1 MTENMCKWPP
11 VHRKTEESGHRMP
24 AEKFLFP
31 QRMVR
36 AYNSPK
42 PGGYLGNV
50 ESTNFNEVFVMKV
63 FNKYNSNR
71 HPSSL
76 AVLAEMCSS
85 NLRKVFTITVGLMLS
100 LSATPAWGIYD
111 GVLESALDDELK
123 HEYAGMLMTEPFLD
137 DDGKIV
143 IFGVCGA
150 SLVDSPEIDEAGLY
164 RRIAITA
171 RHCVENRD
179 RMGVTFVEHPGATT
193 GYDGVLEGDLYMG
206 NVYLSEDGPGY
217 YIPIP
222 DVAII
227 ILDDPVPYT
236 VVQIPAE
243 LPSIGEAKNYFRSR
257 SGPDKDLVVTGY
269 GIAGYGNSHSSDIP
283 GAGPTGHNGITGLR
297 DKMTVTTGIQSV
309 TKTFVHVN
317 FNFGDGEG
325 TLCNGDSG
333 SAVVIDGHAGDEIPS
348 IALGVY
354 VDGDYCRTVG
364 WFQRIDTKE
373 FKDFLI
379 DTLESN

>member
-1 MTENMCKWPP
+1 
-11 VHRKTEESGHRMP
+11 MP

-50 ESTNFNEVFVMKV
+50 ESTNSNEVFVMNI

-76 AVLAEMCSS
+76 AFLAEIYIS
-85 NLRKVFTITVGLMLS
+85 NSRKVLTITVGLMLS
-100 LSATPAWGIYD
+100 LSAAPAWGIYG
-111 GVLESALDDELK
+111 GVLESELADELK
-123 HEYAGMLMTEPFLD
+123 HEYAAMLMTEPFLN

-143 IFGVCGA
+143 MYGVCGA
-150 SLVDSPEIDEAGLY
+150 SLVNSPEIVEADLY

-171 RHCVENRD
+171 RHCVEYRD

-193 GYDGVLEGDLYMG
+193 GYDGILESDLYMG
-206 NVYLSEDGPGY
+206 NVYLPEDGPGY

-227 ILDDPVPYT
+227 ILDDPVPDT

-243 LPSIGEAKNYFRSR
+243 LPFVGEAKNYFRSR
-257 SGPDKDLVVTGY
+257 PGPDKDLVVTGY
-269 GIAGYGNSHSSDIP
+269 GIAGYGNIHSSDIP
-283 GAGPTGHNGITGLR
+283 GADPTGHNPIRGLR
-297 DKMTVTTGIQSV
+297 DKMTVTSGIQSV

-317 FNFGDGEG
+317 FNFGDGKG

-354 VDGDYCRTVG
+354 VDGDYCTTVG
-364 WFQRIDTKE
+364 WFQRIDTQE

>member
-1 MTENMCKWPP
+1 
-11 VHRKTEESGHRMP
+11 
-24 AEKFLFP
+24 
-31 QRMVR
+31 
-36 AYNSPK
+36 
-42 PGGYLGNV
+42 
-50 ESTNFNEVFVMKV
+50 MKI

-76 AVLAEMCSS
+76 AVLAEMYSS
-85 NLRKVFTITVGLMLS
+85 NLRKVLTITVGLMLS

-123 HEYAGMLMTEPFLD
+123 HEYAGMLMNVTFLD
-137 DDGKIV
+137 DDGEIV
-143 IFGVCGA
+143 LFGVCGA
-150 SLVDSPEIDEAGLY
+150 SLVDSPEIVAADLH

-171 RHCVENRD
+171 RHCVNPNQD

-193 GYDGVLEGDLYMG
+193 GYDGVLERDLYMG
-206 NVYLSEDGPGY
+206 NVYLPADSGGFWL
-217 YIPIP
+217 PIP

-227 ILDDPVPYT
+227 ILDDAVPDT

-257 SGPDKDLVVTGY
+257 RGPGRGPDKDLVVTGY

-283 GAGPTGHNGITGLR
+283 GAGPTGHNRIVGFR
-297 DKMTVTTGIQSV
+297 DKMTVTSGIQSV
-309 TKTFVHVN
+309 TNMFVHVN
-317 FNFGDGEG
+317 FNFGDGTG

-333 SAVVIDGHAGDEIPS
+333 SAVVIDGHAGNGIPS

-354 VDGDYCRTVG
+354 TDGDYCRTVG

-379 DTLESN
+379 DTLEPN

>member
-1 MTENMCKWPP
+1 
-11 VHRKTEESGHRMP
+11 MP

-36 AYNSPK
+36 VYNSPK
-42 PGGYLGNV
+42 PAGYLGNV
-50 ESTNFNEVFVMKV
+50 ESTNFNEVFVVKI
-63 FNKYNSNR
+63 FDKYNSNR
-71 HPSSL
+71 HLSSL
-76 AVLAEMCSS
+76 AVLAEMYSS
-85 NLRKVFTITVGLMLS
+85 NLRKVLTITVGLMLS

-123 HEYAGMLMTEPFLD
+123 HEYAGMLMVVD
-137 DDGKIV
+137 DDEIV
-143 IFGVCGA
+143 QFGVCGA
-150 SLVDSPEIDEAGLY
+150 SLVDSPEIVAAELS

-171 RHCVENRD
+171 RHCVNPNQD

-193 GYDGVLEGDLYMG
+193 GYDGVRKKDLYMG
-206 NVYLSEDGPGY
+206 NVYLPEDGGGFWL
-217 YIPIP
+217 PIP

-227 ILDDPVPYT
+227 ILDDPVPHT

-257 SGPDKDLVVTGY
+257 PGPDKDLVVTGY

-283 GAGPTGHNGITGLR
+283 GAGPTGHNRIVGFR
-297 DKMTVTTGIQSV
+297 DKMTVTSGIQSV
-309 TKTFVHVN
+309 TNMFVHVN
-317 FNFGDGEG
+317 FNFGDGTG

-333 SAVVIDGHAGDEIPS
+333 SAVVIDGHAGDGIPS

-354 VDGDYCRTVG
+354 TDGDYCTTVG

-379 DTLESN
+379 DTLEQPN

>member
-1 MTENMCKWPP
+1 
-11 VHRKTEESGHRMP
+11 
-24 AEKFLFP
+24 
-31 QRMVR
+31 
-36 AYNSPK
+36 
-42 PGGYLGNV
+42 
-50 ESTNFNEVFVMKV
+50 MKI

-76 AVLAEMCSS
+76 AVLAEMYSS
-85 NLRKVFTITVGLMLS
+85 NLRKVLTITVGLMLS
-100 LSATPAWGIYD
+100 LSVTPAWGIYG
-111 GVLESALDDELK
+111 GVLESDLDDDLK

-143 IFGVCGA
+143 VFGVCGA
-150 SLVDSPEIDEAGLY
+150 SLVDSPEIEADLY

-171 RHCVENRD
+171 RHCVNPNQD

-193 GYDGVLEGDLYMG
+193 GYDGVLESDLYMG
-206 NVYLSEDGPGY
+206 NVYLPQDGRGFWL
-217 YIPIP
+217 PIP

-227 ILDDPVPYT
+227 ILDDPVPDT

-257 SGPDKDLVVTGY
+257 RGPGRGPDKDLVVTGY

-283 GAGPTGHNGITGLR
+283 GAGPTGHNRIVGFR
-297 DKMTVTTGIQSV
+297 DKMTVTSGIQSV
-309 TKTFVHVN
+309 TNMFVHVN
-317 FNFGDGEG
+317 FNFGDGTG

-333 SAVVIDGHAGDEIPS
+333 SAVVIDGHAGNGIAS

-354 VDGDYCRTVG
+354 TDGDYCRTVG

-379 DTLESN
+379 DTLEQPN